1 MNSTLYGGLIH
12 LFFIYPSLI
21 FISIR
26 GIEFLTRYIKAKY
39 IFLLLIPYFF
49 YTGLWI
55 AKNHPYQFVFFN
67 KFAGKNISN
76 NFELDYWGTSNK
88 SALDYILMNDKNDEI
103 NIYVASVS
111 PYYFSTLLLEKSER
125 ERIKFVKNLDNAN
138 FLVTNHYYQKGNPI
152 TINEKLKKQFK
163 LLKEFKVDNMIIN
176 SVFKID

>member
-1 MNSTLYGGLIH
+1 M
-12 LFFIYPSLI
+12 F
-21 FISIR
+21 
-26 GIEFLTRYIKAKY
+26 
-39 IFLLLIPYFF
+39 
-49 YTGLWI
+49 
-55 AKNHPYQFVFFN
+55 FFN